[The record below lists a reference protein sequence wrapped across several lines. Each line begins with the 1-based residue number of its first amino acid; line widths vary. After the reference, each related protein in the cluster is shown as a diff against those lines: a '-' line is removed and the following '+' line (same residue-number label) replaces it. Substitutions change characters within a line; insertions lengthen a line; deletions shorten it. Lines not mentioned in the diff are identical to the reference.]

1 MKTYVLTLSQ
11 NFPKTHKRAGEETQF
26 VSKIFNGKKIHTIR
40 ANYELWEKRIN
51 EVKEGKALISL
62 RFWSGKP
69 YNSKQVEFSKI
80 TSENNIDVQ
89 KIQIDGVWQYKIN
102 DGLNRFGI
110 EEIANNDGLS
120 VEDFKEW
127 FKKYDFEPMAIIH
140 FTSKR
145 Y

>member
-11 NFPKTHKRAGEETQF
+11 KFPKTHKRAGEVTYF
-26 VSKIFNGKKIHTIR
+26 VNKIFDGSKIHTIR
-40 ANYELWEKRIN
+40 SNYELWEKRIN
-51 EVKEGKALISL
+51 EVKEGKAILSL

-89 KIQIDGVWQYKIN
+89 KIQFDGVWQYKIN
-102 DGLNRFGI
+102 DGLTRFGI

-120 VEDFKEW
+120 VKDFKEW